1 VTCQVDGIAASIASV
16 IAMAADRV
24 EMAPQTM
31 LMIHDAS
38 GLCMGDAS
46 DMEEM
51 GQLLDLLSDNI
62 ADAYAARAGGTREQW
77 RDADARGELVP
88 ARRRGQGGLADEA
101 ILTPKA
107 GEPVAEPEPDGD
119 ELEPEMRREFDLT
132 AYGYQGRRRARRP
145 RSPDLRPHSSQE
157 ES

>member
-1 VTCQVDGIAASIASV
+1 
-16 IAMAADRV
+16 MAADRV

-31 LMIHDAS
+31 LMIHEAS

-51 GQLLDLLSDNI
+51 GQLLDLISDNI
-62 ADAYAARAGGTREQW
+62 ADAYASRAGGTREQW
-77 RDADARGELVP
+77 REAMRAESWYLPDDAVKA
-88 ARRRGQGGLADEA
+88 GLADEA

-132 AYGYQGRRRARRP
+132 AYGYTGPKQPEP
-145 RSPDLRPHSSQE
+145 RSPTSSLQPRRRTE
-157 ES
+157 GSVTLTFSVG